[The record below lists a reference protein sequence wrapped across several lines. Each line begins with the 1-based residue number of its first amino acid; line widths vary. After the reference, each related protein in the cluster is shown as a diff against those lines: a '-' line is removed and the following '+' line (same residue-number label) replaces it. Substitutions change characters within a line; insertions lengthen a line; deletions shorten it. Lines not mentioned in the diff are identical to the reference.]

1 MTETISV
8 LGAIGNDTDGDPITV
23 DDPVT
28 LTPLEIAPG
37 NALMR
42 FGKGGDLTDVE
53 FTVYFPLRVRTGAD
67 EWSEVD
73 TLIHDGDEIEV
84 RGRRCLAMVQVW
96 RSRNGGAR
104 GGVAVLARSK
114 SGKAV

>member
-73 TLIHDGDEIEV
+73 TLIHDGDEIEAYFWSRAQSIFGGTQQIQRNIV
-84 RGRRCLAMVQVW
+84 AQRVLGLPRR
-96 RSRNGGAR
+96 
-104 GGVAVLARSK
+104 
-114 SGKAV
+114 